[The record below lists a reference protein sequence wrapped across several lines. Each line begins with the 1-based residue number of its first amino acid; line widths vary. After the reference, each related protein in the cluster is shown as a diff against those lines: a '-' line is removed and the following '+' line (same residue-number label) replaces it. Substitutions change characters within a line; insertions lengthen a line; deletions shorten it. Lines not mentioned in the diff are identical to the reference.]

1 MVWCEYTTINS
12 AELTGGIFYGIINHF
27 TVACLVAWSS
37 NESEAGDDIS
47 LMEMFPLFLC

>member
-27 TVACLVAWSS
+27 TVARLVAWPS

-47 LMEMFPLFLC
+47 LMETFPLFLC